1 MRRPPEVAEQ
11 TRRALI
17 EAARALFA
25 ENGYAATPLNMITDR
40 AHVTKGA
47 LYHHFRDK
55 KDLFTVV
62 LTELESELLAN
73 INAAASAEPD
83 SWRRVVGAAE
93 AWLDGSLDP
102 EVQQI
107 LLIDGPAVL
116 SWETWHEIDTRLS
129 LGPMEAALRNAMRAG
144 TMREQPIEPL
154 AHLLIGALNE
164 ASLAITRSSDR
175 RTARRQLG
183 AALVGLLEGLRVD
196 RSRGSA
202 STG

>member
-1 MRRPPEVAEQ
+1 VRRPPEVAEQ
-11 TRRALI
+11 TRRDLI
-17 EAARALFA
+17 DAARALFA
-25 ENGYAATPLNMITDR
+25 ESGYAATPLNAITDR
-40 AHVTKGA
+40 AQVTKGA

-62 LTELESELLAN
+62 FTELESELLDR

-93 AWLDGSLDP
+93 AWLDGSLDS

-107 LLIDGPAVL
+107 LLLDGPAVL
-116 SWETWHEIDTRLS
+116 SWETWREIDTRLS

-144 TMREQPIEPL
+144 TIRKQPVEPL

-164 ASLAITRSSDR
+164 ASLAITRSPDP
-175 RTARRQLG
+175 RTARREIG
-183 AALVGLLEGLRVD
+183 AALIGLLEGLRVE
-196 RSRGSA
+196 RATEPR
-202 STG
+202 

>member
-1 MRRPPEVAEQ
+1 MRRPPEAAEQ

-17 EAARALFA
+17 DAARILFA
-25 ENGYAATPLNMITDR
+25 ENGYAATSLNAITDR
-40 AHVTKGA
+40 ARVTKGA

-62 LTELESELLAN
+62 FTELETELLAR

-107 LLIDGPAVL
+107 LLLDGPGVL
-116 SWETWHEIDTRLS
+116 SWETWREIDTRLS
-129 LGPMEAALRNAMRAG
+129 LGPMQATLRNAMRAG
-144 TMREQPIEPL
+144 TIRRQPVEPL

-164 ASLAITRSSDR
+164 ASLAITHSADR
-175 RTARRQLG
+175 RAARREVG
-183 AALVGLLEGLRVD
+183 TALVGLLDGLRVD
-196 RSRGSA
+196 QPTARR
-202 STG
+202 

>member
-1 MRRPPEVAEQ
+1 LRRPPEAAEQ

-17 EAARALFA
+17 DAARALFA
-25 ENGYAATPLNMITDR
+25 EHGYAATPLNMITDR
-40 AHVTKGA
+40 AQVTKGA

-55 KDLFTVV
+55 QDLFTVV
-62 LTELESELLAN
+62 FTELETELLTQ

-107 LLIDGPAVL
+107 LLLDGPAVL
-116 SWETWHEIDTRLS
+116 SWETWREIDTRLS

-144 TMREQPIEPL
+144 TIRQQPVEPL

-164 ASLAITRSSDR
+164 ASLAITRSADR
-175 RTARRQLG
+175 RAARGEIG
-183 AALVGLLEGLRVD
+183 AALVGLLDGLRD
-196 RSRGSA
+196 DGAMKAR
-202 STG
+202 

>member
-1 MRRPPEVAEQ
+1 VRRPPEAAEQ

-17 EAARALFA
+17 DAARALFA

-40 AHVTKGA
+40 ARVTKGA

-55 KDLFTVV
+55 RDLFTVV
-62 LTELESELLAN
+62 FTELESELLAR

-102 EVQQI
+102 EIQQV
-107 LLIDGPAVL
+107 LLLDGPAVL
-116 SWETWHEIDTRLS
+116 SWETWREIDTRLS
-129 LGPMEAALRNAMRAG
+129 LGPMQAALRNAMRAG
-144 TMREQPIEPL
+144 TLREQPVEPL

-164 ASLAITRSSDR
+164 ASLAITHSADR
-175 RTARRQLG
+175 RTARREVG
-183 AALVGLLEGLRVD
+183 AVLVGMLDGLRVD
-196 RSRGSA
+196 GAVARR
-202 STG
+202 